1 MVQETIQYSQ
11 ELSGE
16 AQETCHRVQKSS
28 LDPNIT
34 VLNATK
40 YASFMVIRI
49 ILPFNQ
55 FRSPGISNFKP
66 FLLTFLGAP
75 GRFPGSTNRFP
86 WPPGTPDTFPE
97 HIGPFPG
104 LLLMEIFIFNPR
116 LVQCYG
122 GKISILP
129 SKEVKEMDQY
139 AQETCQECQEVQ
151 ESCSRIQETYY

>member
-1 MVQETIQYSQ
+1 MVHETIQYSQ

-28 LDPNIT
+28 LDPNVT

-49 ILPFNQ
+49 ILQFNQ
-55 FRSPGISNFKP
+55 FRFPEISGSFKTCH
-66 FLLTFLGAP
+66 TFLGAP
-75 GRFPGSTNRFP
+75 GRFPGSLNMFSG
-86 WPPGTPDTFPE
+86 PPRTPATFP
-97 HIGPFPG
+97 GQFPG
-104 LLLMEIFIFNPR
+104 LLLLEILIFNPR
-116 LVQCYG
+116 LVQCYE

-129 SKEVKEMDQY
+129 SKEVKKMNQY

-151 ESCSRIQETYY
+151 ESCLGIQETYY

>member
-1 MVQETIQYSQ
+1 MVHETIQYSQ

-55 FRSPGISNFKP
+55 FRSPGISGNFKP
-66 FLLTFLGAP
+66 FLHTFLGAP
-75 GRFPGSTNRFP
+75 G
-86 WPPGTPDTFPE
+86 
-97 HIGPFPG
+97 
-104 LLLMEIFIFNPR
+104 M
-116 LVQCYG
+116 VQCYG

-151 ESCSRIQETYY
+151 ESCLGIQETYY